1 MFRSGGLILDSSPFL
16 GGPKGELQVYFTA
29 DLIIKYK
36 EHLMSGCHNCGG
48 VKIVQVGL
56 GVVNLIDQLLSFL
69 STFYLVV
76 LAVTV
81 VYNHR
86 LDFSRV

>member
-1 MFRSGGLILDSSPFL
+1 M

-36 EHLMSGCHNCGG
+36 EHLMSSCHNFGG

-56 GVVNLIDQLLSFL
+56 GVINLIDQLLSFL
-69 STFYLVV
+69 STFYLTV
-76 LAVTV
+76 LAVAI
-81 VYNHR
+81 VYSHR